1 MRRGPQPAPASP
13 AGRIRH
19 VLATVLAAV
28 ALAAVMA
35 PGAHAAGG
43 SYTNADYFAY
53 ADRVVQRLDD
63 TWSDAN
69 GYYRSGS
76 YGLDSRY
83 NASMLVIHAT
93 AAAHGHEGPARNDE
107 RGRAIAKALT
117 ESPPFFAGDRP
128 SWNDPMFHTPGWL
141 GSMSGGYD
149 FMDKAFDPKIAEGL
163 QIAWRARD
171 VLGLPLPVAD
181 RIVNQIHRVAY
192 GPFFRYPLV
201 RLNQINWPAELYV
214 YESLVTGNQKLLHLD
229 FRRQVRR
236 FVAGIRRP
244 WLGSRADNATNLSP
258 TYRFHYQINQS
269 ANSRRNLD
277 STEYANMTLHFLGF
291 YNDALRAGM
300 RPLPAGDIRLLRGWV
315 QRALLGYWMHSGMLN
330 WDTGLGFGRWMKIK
344 TWAYAQQGLLSI
356 ADAPRFHNGPRYGR
370 WAKELFDRGLE
381 FYERQPEGT
390 PGMFGVNVGRGA
402 VDWRYAT
409 ARVGAN
415 AARAV
420 STGLGRM
427 TGAVP
432 PPIHAFDPDIGR
444 LAVSTPAYGTAVVAV
459 NRGAFPYGGLEL
471 ARLHDRDGDPIGG
484 IGGRSPAAFGIV
496 VRDKGGRRA
505 LVTQTG
511 LRHSPRRPPIKI
523 TRSPRGPVTRLPPL
537 RTRPPGGPF
546 RVLEAVGSHK
556 RGDLRA
562 TTRHR
567 FTARSIEESWTIR
580 RLRGRRPYSVHA
592 LFPSWGQ
599 RASVHAELRNGS
611 VVALA
616 SDGAPVGEV
625 PLRAVRRF
633 HVISRHGSYTVT
645 PLGNPSGV
653 GSTTRV
659 ARQRS
664 APLAG
669 PTLQLTVREG
679 RAFKTVRLRAR
690 ITPQ

>member
-1 MRRGPQPAPASP
+1 
-13 AGRIRH
+13 
-19 VLATVLAAV
+19 
-28 ALAAVMA
+28 
-35 PGAHAAGG
+35 
-43 SYTNADYFAY
+43 
-53 ADRVVQRLDD
+53 
-63 TWSDAN
+63 
-69 GYYRSGS
+69 
-76 YGLDSRY
+76 
-83 NASMLVIHAT
+83 
-93 AAAHGHEGPARNDE
+93 
-107 RGRAIAKALT
+107 
-117 ESPPFFAGDRP
+117 
-128 SWNDPMFHTPGWL
+128 MFHTPGWL

-459 NRGAFPYGGLEL
+459 NRGAFPLRRARARPL
-471 ARLHDRDGDPIGG
+471 ARPRRRSDRGHRRALPGRLRHRRSRQGRTARARDPDRPAPLPSPAADQDHPVAARARHASSAAPHAAARRAVQSAGG
-484 IGGRSPAAFGIV
+484 GREPQARRPARDDPATASRRARSRRAGPFAACAAGAPTRCTRSSRAGGQPPPCMPSCATARWWRSPATARRSARCRCAPCAAS
-496 VRDKGGRRA
+496 RDLAARELHRDAAREPLRRGLDHAGCPPALRAARRA
-505 LVTQTG
+505 DAPAD
-511 LRHSPRRPPIKI
+511 RA
-523 TRSPRGPVTRLPPL
+523 RGQGV
-537 RTRPPGGPF
+537 
-546 RVLEAVGSHK
+546 
-556 RGDLRA
+556 
-562 TTRHR
+562 
-567 FTARSIEESWTIR
+567 
-580 RLRGRRPYSVHA
+580 
-592 LFPSWGQ
+592 Q
-599 RASVHAELRNGS
+599 
-611 VVALA
+611 
-616 SDGAPVGEV
+616 DGAAAGAHHAPVI
-625 PLRAVRRF
+625 LRKR
-633 HVISRHGSYTVT
+633 
-645 PLGNPSGV
+645 
-653 GSTTRV
+653 
-659 ARQRS
+659 
-664 APLAG
+664 
-669 PTLQLTVREG
+669 
-679 RAFKTVRLRAR
+679 
-690 ITPQ
+690 